1 MKRAVTVRFPA
12 PLPAEIECPICLGNK
27 CKVCDM
33 TGKIKVTVDAKIP
46 IQRHLIV
53 QYVAE
58 HMNDVA
64 FELSKHYGLV
74 PEMETAE
81 MFEVSDATYE
91 LVKVSSLGGVLW
103 IANRVDELESP
114 RYFKSYADVK
124 EFKQGMIG

>member
-1 MKRAVTVRFPA
+1 
-12 PLPAEIECPICLGNK
+12 
-27 CKVCDM
+27 M

-74 PEMETAE
+74 PEVETSE
-81 MFEVSDATYE
+81 MFDVNNATYE
-91 LVKVSSLGGVLW
+91 LVKVSSLGGVIW
-103 IANRVDELESP
+103 IGNRVDELESP
-114 RYFKSYADVK
+114 RYFKSYSDVK
-124 EFKQGMIG
+124 EFKQGLIG